1 MIVAFPAVPPRPR
14 PRPSLHLNVGVEF
27 IDLLPE
33 AAAELGP
40 LGLQGGGQQAVLDWK
55 HLGM

>member
-1 MIVAFPAVPPRPR
+1 MIVAFPAVPPR

-40 LGLQGGGQQAVLDWK
+40 LGLQGGGQQAVLD
-55 HLGM
+55 